1 MFNSAS
7 FQLHNKLRKEAE
19 ERGETYKITKLR
31 RNEEMDE
38 YDLIHWRRSFEERE
52 AVLRDISWYLLLPR
66 LLNIH
71 SVLLTFSKAIAS
83 LTLVMLLLQD
93 NASTQL

>member
-1 MFNSAS
+1 MFIFAS

-52 AVLRDISWYLLLPR
+52 AVLRDISWYLLFP
-66 LLNIH
+66 NFSFH
-71 SVLLTFSKAIAS
+71 SISVTFSKASVIDPGHV
-83 LTLVMLLLQD
+83 THVLL
-93 NASTQL
+93 

>member
-1 MFNSAS
+1 MFISAL

-31 RNEEMDE
+31 RNEEMDD

-52 AVLRDISWYLLLPR
+52 TLLRDISWY
-66 LLNIH
+66 
-71 SVLLTFSKAIAS
+71 VLFQNFLHIYSER
-83 LTLVMLLLQD
+83 
-93 NASTQL
+93 